1 MSDKG
6 IIALDRG
13 TILAVPVVAVA
24 YYLSIDLGR
33 MLSVPPDSI
42 ATLWPSN
49 AVILTALLLIGPS
62 HWWAFLLAMVAG
74 ECAAGLPNGQSL
86 PMVLGFAAG
95 NVLEVL
101 LAASLVRH
109 YAGGEAAFEVF
120 NRMLIFVGAILLSS
134 ALGAGVKAGVTATFG
149 SGLSF
154 ATAWDTWFVADAPA
168 VILLTAF
175 FMSWFARGFDWL
187 RGWPLLS
194 YLEAVALLVVAM
206 FQSQLFGIGA
216 DVGVAGVASL
226 YLTFPL
232 IIWAA
237 VRFQMHGASAVS
249 LMVAFNAIWLTI
261 LAVGPFA
268 GNSAVADVR
277 SLQYFLVV
285 VVATA
290 MTLGVLI
297 RERQRSERAL
307 SHARVTLTDAIES
320 INDGF
325 VLWNSDEHLVLC
337 NSRYREFFPA
347 IADHLT
353 AGAAFE
359 QVMRQSAEAGD
370 YETKGSISQWIEAR
384 LAAHRNPGGTYEQ
397 ELADG
402 RVLLVTERRTK
413 EGGIVGICNDITA
426 IKTAEQRL
434 IDAIESTGEGFA
446 IWGADD
452 RLSLS
457 NSRFAELYPEVAGVT
472 PADLAFEDF
481 IRACMQQGAFDMDSD
496 SPETWIAKRRS
507 ARDDT
512 NVAFEHR
519 MVDGRTI
526 LCTDRPTSDGGL
538 VSVRVDI
545 TKLKQQEA
553 ELRAHEARQT
563 RHIEELQK
571 ARRQL
576 EHQAAELSELAE
588 KYAAEKRRAE
598 AASQAK
604 SDFLATM
611 SHEIRTPMNGVLGM
625 TDLLLDSP
633 MSGEQEHFART
644 IRRSGEA
651 LLDII
656 NDILDFSKIE
666 AGRLELEVEDFDLP
680 ALADGVIELLVHR
693 AHGKGIDVAVCV
705 APDVPALLRGDSG
718 RLRQILINL
727 VGNAVKFTE
736 QGGVSL
742 EATLD
747 SADQQTARVRFAV
760 RDSGIGISEEVQAKL
775 FDRFTQADASTTRRY
790 GGTGLGLAIC
800 RQLVA
805 LMEGEIGVTST
816 PGEGS
821 TFWFSVPL
829 PRQVVSAAEA
839 ARAEEVRAA
848 LHGGRALVVA
858 DSAFGRRS
866 WQQQLGG
873 FGMSVDGAADG
884 LSAMAALREALRRR
898 QTFDLVIVDDGVP
911 AIDRAALVGRLRGSP
926 EGDLVKLVLAR
937 AAERGDAVA
946 AGEAAGFDAVLTKPL
961 RHGAL
966 RSCLESLFGAAPR
979 ATPCHPVPAAP
990 AVANEPVEGLGIL
1003 LVEDN
1008 EVNQMLASTMLAKA
1022 GHSVDIAGNGLEA
1035 IEAFR
1040 GGEYGLILMDMQM
1053 PEMDGLEATRQIRG
1067 LGGWA
1072 SQVPILAM
1080 TANAMAGDRERCLQA
1095 GMNDYLA
1102 KPVDRR
1108 ELFEKI
1114 AHWTGYPRGPA
1125 GQAQQAGPAETP
1137 AAEEELPSEGA
1148 LSALDDLIGSIDAL
1162 SESAPDA
1169 GAAIQQPGPAT
1180 AI

>member
-33 MLSVPPDSI
+33 ILSVPPDSI

-49 AVILTALLLIGPS
+49 AVILTALLLINPS
-62 HWWAFLLAMVAG
+62 RWWAFLVAMVAG
-74 ECAAGLPNGQSL
+74 ECAAGLPNGQPL

-109 YAGGEAAFEVF
+109 YAGVEAAFEVF
-120 NRMLIFVGAILLSS
+120 NRMLIFVGSIVLSS
-134 ALGAGVKAGVTATFG
+134 ALGAGVKAGFVVAFG
-149 SGLSF
+149 SDLSF

-168 VILLTAF
+168 VILVTAF
-175 FMSWFARGFDWL
+175 FMSWFARGFEWL
-187 RGWPLLS
+187 RGWPLRS

-206 FQSQLFGIGA
+206 FQSQLFGIGTER
-216 DVGVAGVASL
+216 GVAGVASL

-249 LMVAFNAIWLTI
+249 LMVALNAIWFTI
-261 LAVGPFA
+261 MAVGPFA

-307 SHARVTLTDAIES
+307 SHARVMLTDAIES

-325 VLWNSDEHLVLC
+325 VLWDSDEQLVLC

-370 YETKGSISQWIEAR
+370 YDTKGSISQWIDER
-384 LAAHRNPGGTYEQ
+384 LVAHRNPGGTYEQ

-413 EGGIVGICNDITA
+413 EGGIVGICTDITA

-446 IWGADD
+446 IWGPGD
-452 RLSLS
+452 RLLLS
-457 NSRFAELYPEVAGVT
+457 NSRFAELYPETARDTPAGVSF
-472 PADLAFEDF
+472 DGF
-481 IRACMQQGAFDMDSD
+481 IRACMQHGEFDMDSD
-496 SPETWIAKRRS
+496 SPEAWIAKRRS
-507 ARDDT
+507 AQGDT

-576 EHQAAELSELAE
+576 ERQATELSELAE

-625 TDLLLDSP
+625 ADLLLDSP
-633 MSGEQEHFART
+633 MSDEQRHFART
-644 IRRSGEA
+644 IRQSGEA

-666 AGRLELEVEDFDLP
+666 AGRLELEVEDFELP
-680 ALADGVIELLVHR
+680 DLADGVIELLVHR
-693 AHGKGIDVAVCV
+693 ARGKGIDVAASV
-705 APDVPALLRGDSG
+705 APEVPALLRGDSG

-736 QGGVSL
+736 RGGVFL
-742 EATLD
+742 EVTLD
-747 SADQQTARVRFAV
+747 SADEQTARVRFAV
-760 RDSGIGISEEVQAKL
+760 RDSGIGISEEIQAKL

-800 RQLVA
+800 RQLVD
-805 LMEGEIGVTST
+805 LMDGEIGVTST
-816 PGEGS
+816 LGEGS

-829 PRQVVSAAEA
+829 HRQAAAAGEA
-839 ARAEEVRAA
+839 ARTDELRAA
-848 LHGGRALVVA
+848 LDGGRALVVVE
-858 DSAFGRRS
+858 SAFGRRS
-866 WQQQLGG
+866 WQQQLGA
-873 FGMSVDGAADG
+873 FGMSVDGAADA
-884 LSAMAALREALRRR
+884 LSALAALREALRRR
-898 QTFDLVIVDDGVP
+898 QTFDLMIVDDGVP
-911 AIDRAALVGRLRGSP
+911 AVDRAALVERLRGGP
-926 EGDLVKLVLAR
+926 DGDRVKLILTRSAER
-937 AAERGDAVA
+937 SAAEA
-946 AGEAAGFDAVLTKPL
+946 AGEEAGFDAVLTKPL
-961 RHGAL
+961 RHNAL
-966 RSCLESLFGAAPR
+966 RSCLDNLYR
-979 ATPCHPVPAAP
+979 VTPHVTPTGFAP
-990 AVANEPVEGLGIL
+990 APADQPRQGLRIL

-1008 EVNQMLASTMLAKA
+1008 EVNQMLGFTMLTKA
-1022 GHSVDIAGNGLEA
+1022 GYGVDIAGNGLQA
-1035 IEAFR
+1035 LEAFR
-1040 GGEYGLILMDMQM
+1040 NGEYGLILMDMQM
-1053 PEMDGLEATRQIRG
+1053 PEMDGLEATRRIRE

-1072 SQVPILAM
+1072 GQVPILAM

-1102 KPVDRR
+1102 KPVDRG

-1114 AHWTGYPRGPA
+1114 AHWTGCPCSPV
-1125 GQAQQAGPAETP
+1125 GQARRASPADIPE
-1137 AAEEELPSEGA
+1137 ADEERPSEGA
-1148 LSALDDLIGSIDAL
+1148 LSALDDLIGSINVS
-1162 SESAPDA
+1162 SEEPSEVGPATQA
-1169 GAAIQQPGPAT
+1169 PGPAAAT
-1180 AI
+1180 